1 VSDASAREPLDPRAP
16 RAPAEWLTWMS
27 RLPAEGGPTGADWVA
42 AVDRL
47 ARECLEGWDLEVTG
61 RPMTGWTAVVHPVA
75 RRDGDGGTLVL
86 KVGWPHVESAQEH
99 LALRAWDGRGA
110 VRLVAA
116 DPSRGALLLER
127 LDAGRDLD
135 PVDIEE
141 ACVVV
146 GGLYRELHV
155 PAPPTIRTL
164 PAYLDPYLTQLRQR
178 TDLPRR
184 VVTRVTGLARDLLAE
199 PAPRVLLH
207 TDLHF
212 QNVLAADR
220 APWLA
225 IDPKPLAGP
234 AAYELH
240 PLLRNRIEEMGTG
253 SSLRWSVRQR
263 LELACGAGGI
273 DEELGRLWSIVRCGV
288 EILWAAVDG
297 DEAELSKN
305 LTLLKALED

>member
-1 VSDASAREPLDPRAP
+1 MSEPVADPLDPRAP
-16 RAPAEWLTWMS
+16 AAWLTWMS
-27 RLPAEGGPTGADWVA
+27 RLPAEGGPTGADWVRT
-42 AVDRL
+42 VDRL
-47 ARECLEGWDLEVTG
+47 ARECLDAWDLELTG
-61 RPMTGWTAVVHPVA
+61 PPMTGWTAVVQPVV
-75 RRDGDGGTLVL
+75 RRGADAAPLVL

-127 LDAGRDLD
+127 LDSARDLGTVEID
-135 PVDIEE
+135 E
-141 ACVVV
+141 ACAVV

-155 PAPPTIRTL
+155 PAPPTIRSL
-164 PAYLDPYLTQLRQR
+164 PAYLDPYLAQLRRR

-184 VVTRVTGLARDLLAE
+184 VITRVTGLARDLLAE
-199 PAPRVLLH
+199 PGPPVLLH
-207 TDLHF
+207 TDLHYE
-212 QNVLAADR
+212 NVLAGDR

-234 AAYELH
+234 AGYELH

-253 SSLRWSVRQR
+253 SSMRWSARRR
-263 LELACGAGGI
+263 LEVACEAAGL
-273 DEELGRLWSIVRCGV
+273 DEELARLWCIVRCGV

-297 DEAELSKN
+297 DDAELSKN
-305 LTLLKALED
+305 LTLAKALED

>member
-1 VSDASAREPLDPRAP
+1 MSGGQGPDPHDPRAP
-16 RAPAEWLTWMS
+16 ADWLTWMS

-42 AVDRL
+42 SVDRL
-47 ARECLEGWDLEVTG
+47 ARECLDEWDLVVTG
-61 RPMTGWTAVVHPVA
+61 PPMTGWTAVVHPVSRGA
-75 RRDGDGGTLVL
+75 GGEPLVL

-99 LALRAWDGRGA
+99 LALRAWDGRGS

-116 DPSRGALLLER
+116 DPARGALLLER

-135 PVDIEE
+135 EMDIDE
-141 ACVVV
+141 ACAVV

-155 PAPPTIRTL
+155 PAPPTIRSLT
-164 PAYLDPYLTQLRQR
+164 AYLDPYLTQLRQR

-184 VVTRVTGLARDLLAE
+184 VITRVAGLAGELLAE
-199 PAPRVLLH
+199 PGPRVLLH

-212 QNVLAADR
+212 QNVLAAER

-234 AAYELH
+234 SAYELH

-253 SSLRWSVRQR
+253 SALRWSVRRR
-263 LELACGAGGI
+263 LEVTCEAAGL
-273 DEELGRLWSIVRCGV
+273 DEELARLWCLVRCGV

-297 DEAELSKN
+297 DDVELSKN